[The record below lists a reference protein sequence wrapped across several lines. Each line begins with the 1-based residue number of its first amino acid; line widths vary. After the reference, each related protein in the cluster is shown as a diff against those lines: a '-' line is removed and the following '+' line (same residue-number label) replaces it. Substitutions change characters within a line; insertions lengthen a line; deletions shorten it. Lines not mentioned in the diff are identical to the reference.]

1 MERTAR
7 IHTGVGWYQGIRPSG
22 LPGGVPEPG
31 HGGPPVLLPFQTQS
45 LCTVLLVSEP
55 FHQACTASRIET
67 PLMRIWFHHMV
78 VLLPV
83 PPSDTGSAA
92 STGFLHNNHHRA
104 EKLSKI
110 MIVGKV
116 QICSLSSSV
125 PYSDHAKSKWLLVL
139 CSM

>member
-1 MERTAR
+1 MGLQLYFDVYLLQSTSLVDFQKSSPKRLGPRTECTSGTIQWKR
-7 IHTGVGWYQGIRPSG
+7 YQGIRPSG

-31 HGGPPVLLPFQTQS
+31 HGGPPVLFPFHKQS

-55 FHQACTASRIET
+55 FHHACTASRMEM

-92 STGFLHNNHHRA
+92 STGFLHTTTRR
-104 EKLSKI
+104 
-110 MIVGKV
+110 MITSNGYVE
-116 QICSLSSSV
+116 
-125 PYSDHAKSKWLLVL
+125 
-139 CSM
+139 